1 MNPPQSGGRS
11 GGGRALRLGFTGS
24 LAPPSMGAT
33 GASGAPR
40 SRPNAATPARD
51 AGDEGDEGGGEGSD
65 ILPWATPAHG
75 GKQ

>member
-1 MNPPQSGGRS
+1 MNPSQSGGRS

-24 LAPPSMGAT
+24 MAAPMGAPGAT
-33 GASGAPR
+33 GAPW

-51 AGDEGDEGGGEGSD
+51 GGGEGGGEGSD